1 MKDSPKRVKAPCS
14 DHQSEGSR
22 KRVVLLGTAALSGRY
37 DSSKAK
43 YGWETDS
50 GQVLW
55 RKDEKD
61 FEKRVKRSEIVEKEA
76 VKTDRGYDGATRPKV
91 AEWLPKALD
100 KMKPAGLKK
109 VQAVKGLV
117 CLRDYGDFV

>member
-1 MKDSPKRVKAPCS
+1 MGTRT
-14 DHQSEGSR
+14 
-22 KRVVLLGTAALSGRY
+22 RVVLLGTAALSGRY

-76 VKTDRGYDGATRPKV
+76 VKTDRGYDWAKRPKV
-91 AEWLPKALD
+91 AEF
-100 KMKPAGLKK
+100 KPRPWTKWS
-109 VQAVKGLV
+109 
-117 CLRDYGDFV
+117 